1 MSFDSFHEFLNMGGH
16 GLYVWSAYVIT
27 LIVLGYNIIRP
38 IMMRNNIVR
47 SQKQLLKQEEQ
58 N

>member
-1 MSFDSFHEFLNMGGH
+1 MSFGSFHEFLIMGGH

-47 SQKQLLKQEEQ
+47 RQKQLLKQEEQ